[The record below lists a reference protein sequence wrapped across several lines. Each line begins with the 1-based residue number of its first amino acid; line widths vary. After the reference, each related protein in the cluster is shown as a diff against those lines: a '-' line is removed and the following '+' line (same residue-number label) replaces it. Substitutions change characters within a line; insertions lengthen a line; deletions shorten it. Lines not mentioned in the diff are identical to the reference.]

1 MLSFHKKIVFLV
13 NLFAG
18 ILMFFVAPAQ
28 QNKERNLLS
37 GRYSEAFLEQTLE
50 KGTGWVQFPAY
61 SDRIGWERVP
71 KHIREKSIA
80 KGEEYIDYEWK
91 TVSATSYLEFVRS
104 GDRQINDKYHSGII
118 TPLHN
123 LFIAELFEGKGRFT
137 DQLING
143 IWAMCEMTTW
153 SSAAHIKAQTTGE
166 GLPNIEEP
174 IIDLH
179 AARNAHLL
187 AWINYYLKKEFD
199 KINPFISKRIEY
211 EINRRVLE
219 PFYTRDDFRWMALK
233 GQVVGNWNPY
243 CNSHVLATI
252 LLAETNWQ
260 KRVKGV
266 YKVMT
271 SLDKFTN
278 YYGDDGGCNEGPGYW
293 GMAAASHF
301 EALYLLK
308 KVTKESIDIF
318 SDQLIRNMGTFI
330 YKVDINYPY
339 FINFADAGARVAP
352 NAYLVYKYGESIHDN
367 AMQGFGAFLAQKQNF
382 ANGEYAGSPFF
393 VFESMFDMDEIL
405 SYPTKEP
412 LPGNFWLPDLQVA
425 GCRDKE
431 GSAEGFFFA
440 AKGGHNNESHNHND
454 VGSFILYYDGSPLII
469 DVGPGTYTRQ
479 TFAKERYTIWTMQS
493 AYHNLPTINGV
504 MQKEGKE
511 FKASSVT
518 YNASPSKISFSLN
531 LAGAY
536 PDEAMVRS
544 WIRSYEFIRG
554 KGLEIKDSYKLEKV
568 REPSVLSFM
577 VWFEPMMVKTGIVN
591 LTNPSGKRIKLSYNP
606 EELEFSYETIP
617 QTDNNLRGVW
627 GDKLYR
633 ILLKSKSNRK
643 EGSFNIKI
651 YR

>member
-1 MLSFHKKIVFLV
+1 MKTFQRKIVFPV
-13 NLFAG
+13 NL
-18 ILMFFVAPAQ
+18 IVCVLMFFVAPAQ

-61 SDRIGWERVP
+61 SDRSGWERVP
-71 KHIREKSIA
+71 KHIRDKCIA
-80 KGEEYIDYEWK
+80 KGEGYLNYEWK
-91 TVSATSYLEFVRS
+91 SVPATTFLEFVRS
-104 GDRQINDKYHSGII
+104 GGRGPNEKYHTSVI
-118 TPLHN
+118 TPLSDM
-123 LFIAELFEGKGRFT
+123 FYAELFEGKGRFL
-137 DQLING
+137 DQIING
-143 IWAMCEMTTW
+143 VWAMCEMTTW

-166 GLPNIEEP
+166 GLPNVQEP

-179 AARNAHLL
+179 SARNAHFL
-187 AWINYYLKKEFD
+187 AWINYFLKQEFD
-199 KINPFISKRIEY
+199 RVNPFISQRIEY

-219 PFYTRDDFRWMALK
+219 PFYTRDDFRWMALH
-233 GQVVGNWNPY
+233 GQIVGNWNPY

-252 LLAETNWQ
+252 LLAETDWQ

-308 KVTKESIDIF
+308 KVTKGGIDIF
-318 SDQLIRNMGTFI
+318 SDPLIRNMGTFI

-339 FINFADAGARVAP
+339 FINFADAGAKVNP
-352 NAYLVYKYGESIHDN
+352 NAYLVYQYGKSIGDTP
-367 AMQGFGAFLAQKQNF
+367 MQGFGAFLAQKQNF

-393 VFESMFDMDEIL
+393 VFESMFDMNEIL
-405 SYPTKEP
+405 TYPAKEP

-431 GSAEGFFFA
+431 ESTEGFFFA

-454 VGSFILYYDGSPLII
+454 VGTFVLYYDGAPLII

-479 TFAKERYTIWTMQS
+479 TFTKERYTIWTMQS

-511 FKASSVT
+511 FKAGNFT
-518 YNASPSKISFSLN
+518 YNASPSGISFALDLS
-531 LAGAY
+531 GAY
-536 PDEAMVRS
+536 PNEALVNS
-544 WIRSYEFIRG
+544 WVRSYEFTRE
-554 KGLEIKDSYKLEKV
+554 KGLKIKDSYNLKEVK
-568 REPSVLSFM
+568 EPSVLSFM
-577 VWFEPMMVKTGIVN
+577 VRLEPVLIKTGIVN
-591 LTNPSGKRIKLSYNP
+591 MTNSSGKKIALRFDP
-606 EELEFSYETIP
+606 EQLEFSYETIP
-617 QTDNNLRGVW
+617 QTDKNLREVW
-627 GDKLYR
+627 GDNLYR
-633 ILLKSKSNRK
+633 IVLRSKSNK
-643 EGSFNIKI
+643 MKGSFDIKI
-651 YR
+651 GR